1 MFPYRRIEC
10 VLVQGKTHEDA
21 RAFKSYTSLRTSLL
35 WKRVICNV
43 FLVSAV
49 CCMLYAVCCML
60 YAVCCMLYAVC
71 CMLYAVCCMLNH
83 RSHITYRR
91 GAGGGDA
98 LPARGHV
105 HGVGL
110 GRLLPGPCLHFPLC
124 PFSFRLS
131 ASPPST
137 PPPSAPACSGAPP
150 LCPSYIHT
158 CMHTHMH
165 TLWRGKGYAC
175 M

>member
-1 MFPYRRIEC
+1 VFPYRRIEC

-43 FLVSAV
+43 FLVS
-49 CCMLYAVCCML
+49 
-60 YAVCCMLYAVC
+60 AVC

-137 PPPSAPACSGAPP
+137 PPPSAPASSGAPP
-150 LCPSYIHT
+150 LCPSYIDT

-175 M
+175 V

>member
-1 MFPYRRIEC
+1 VFSYRARHTR
-10 VLVQGKTHEDA
+10 THA
-21 RAFKSYTSLRTSLL
+21 PSRATPRSALRSSGNALSATSSWSL
-35 WKRVICNV
+35 
-43 FLVSAV
+43 
-49 CCMLYAVCCML
+49 
-60 YAVCCMLYAVC
+60 LYAVC

-124 PFSFRLS
+124 PFPFRLS

-137 PPPSAPACSGAPP
+137 SPPSAPASSGAPP
-150 LCPSYIHT
+150 LCPSYIDT

-175 M
+175 V

>member
-1 MFPYRRIEC
+1 MLYVARC
-10 VLVQGKTHEDA
+10 VLYD
-21 RAFKSYTSLRTSLL
+21 FS
-35 WKRVICNV
+35 
-43 FLVSAV
+43 
-49 CCMLYAVCCML
+49 CMLYAVWCML
-60 YAVCCMLYAVC
+60 YDVC

-124 PFSFRLS
+124 PFPFRLS

-137 PPPSAPACSGAPP
+137 PPPSAPASFAAPKGMHVCDMECMISDIGCMTSD
-150 LCPSYIHT
+150 LICMT
-158 CMHTHMH
+158 CLMLMHLRDT
-165 TLWRGKGYAC
+165 GC
-175 M
+175 MTSCVI